1 MCRRAAYAY
10 KTLGIA
16 RERDGATKEKHK
28 GIVLFS

>member
-1 MCRRAAYAY
+1 MRRRVAYAY

-16 RERDGATKEKHK
+16 RERDGAAKERHK